1 MRKRVLIADDS
12 PYIRRAMRKLVESA
26 GFDVCGEAENG
37 ALAVEQAD
45 QLQPDLVLLD
55 LSMPVMN
62 GLQAAPLLRK
72 RLPVVPILLFTLYC
86 DRNLEE
92 AALAAGVTSVLS
104 KQEGADGL
112 ISTMLALVGSLPKR
126 TA

>member
-1 MRKRVLIADDS
+1 MRRSVLIADDN
-12 PYIRRAMRKLVESA
+12 PYIRRAMRKLVETV

-37 ALAVEQAD
+37 ALAVEKAD

-72 RLPVVPILLFTLYC
+72 KLPVAPILLFTLYS
-86 DRNLEE
+86 DSSLEQ
-92 AALAAGVTSVLS
+92 AALAAGVTSVVS

-112 ISTMLALVGSLPKR
+112 INTMLALVGSLPKR

>member
-1 MRKRVLIADDS
+1 MRKRVLIADDN
-12 PYIRRAMRKLVESA
+12 PYIRRAMRKVMESA

-45 QLQPDLVLLD
+45 QLHPDLILLD

-62 GLQAAPLLRK
+62 GLQAASLLRK
-72 RLPVVPILLFTLYC
+72 KLPVVPILLFTLYS
-86 DRNLEE
+86 DRSLEQ
-92 AALAAGVTSVLS
+92 AALAAGVTSVIS
-104 KQEGADGL
+104 KQEGSAGL
-112 ISTMLALVGSLPKR
+112 INAMLALVGSLPKR

>member
-1 MRKRVLIADDS
+1 MRRRVLIADDN
-12 PYIRRAMRKLVESA
+12 PYIRRAMRKLVETV

-37 ALAVEQAD
+37 ALAVEKAD

-72 RLPVVPILLFTLYC
+72 KLPVAPILLFTLYS
-86 DRNLEE
+86 DSSLEQ
-92 AALAAGVTSVLS
+92 AALAAGVTSVVS

-112 ISTMLALVGSLPKR
+112 INTMLALVGSLPKR

>member
-1 MRKRVLIADDS
+1 M
-12 PYIRRAMRKLVESA
+12 ESS

-72 RLPVVPILLFTLYC
+72 RLPMVPILLFTLYS
-86 DRNLEE
+86 DRSLEK

-104 KQEGADGL
+104 KQQGAEGLRNA
-112 ISTMLALVGSLPKR
+112 MLALVGSLPK
-126 TA
+126 ASA